1 MQTTLHTHACTWQP
15 NIDSDG
21 RICLDTLKMQPQG
34 SWAPAVNLNTL
45 LLTIR
50 VLLAYPNPADGLVA
64 DIVSPVLIED
74 IFSSFVYCLGI
85 CIYIYSIA
93 VTTLLFKYYLCL

>member
-1 MQTTLHTHACTWQP
+1 
-15 NIDSDG
+15 
-21 RICLDTLKMQPQG
+21 MQPQG

-64 DIVSPVLIED
+64 DIVSKCEKD
-74 IFSSFVYCLGI
+74 ERRECKD
-85 CIYIYSIA
+85 A
-93 VTTLLFKYYLCL
+93 VTTVTAALLKLLLLIVYYYGKGIYQDR

>member
-1 MQTTLHTHACTWQP
+1 MSVYYVQP

-34 SWAPAVNLNTL
+34 SWAPAVNINTL

-64 DIVSPVLIED
+64 DIVSFYNKMFGGGIEA
-74 IFSSFVYCLGI
+74 C
-85 CIYIYSIA
+85 
-93 VTTLLFKYYLCL
+93 